1 MRVSAYFGE
10 ETAGTEEGDEVPI
23 AEPLC
28 ELEAAALGVAA
39 TAALPTRRHVRC
51 AEFVERMHHLFDR
64 LFFEPWSILDRKI
77 MRTEDWR
84 WVLWKTVRDLFFFR
98 SHARKQKGAPSVK
111 EGRRLG
117 SWTHIDE

>member
-1 MRVSAYFGE
+1 MSDRGGTRGYGNACAYFGE

-39 TAALPTRRHVRC
+39 TAVVPTRRHVRC
-51 AEFVERMHHLFDR
+51 TEFIERTHHLFDR
-64 LFFEPWSILDRKI
+64 LFFEPWSILDRKM

-84 WVLWKTVRDLFFFR
+84 WVLRKAVCDLMLFFLPFACEEAEG
-98 SHARKQKGAPSVK
+98 HAFS
-111 EGRRLG
+111 
-117 SWTHIDE
+117 